1 MLIEKHRRLETQR
14 RSQRD
19 GSSQRVVQP
28 EGAVEF
34 PDGGGREFSTGD
46 VDVVLVGRGGVMI
59 ARVHRQGR
67 QVLPLRRLL

>member
-1 MLIEKHRRLETQR
+1 M
-14 RSQRD
+14 
-19 GSSQRVVQP
+19 VQP

-34 PDGGGREFSTGD
+34 PDGGGREFSPGD